1 VADEEQ
7 FVPQFDDATMSVE
20 AWEDEPE
27 GEGWFD
33 AERDSVVD
41 DLRPGETL
49 EERNARLLQRNADD
63 REEDQGEG
71 TQYDPFRIASWS
83 SSSIPNRSSADQP

>member
-49 EERNARLLQRNADD
+49 EERNARLCS
-63 REEDQGEG
+63 G
-71 TQYDPFRIASWS
+71 TPMIARRTGAKAPSTTPCRIASWS
-83 SSSIPNRSSADQP
+83 SSSVPNRSSADQP